1 MTAEPW
7 RRVQQHPELAA
18 GEIHVWRVR
27 LDTPV
32 TGESPLSADELQR
45 AQRLRDIQKR
55 NHFIAGRAALRD
67 LLGEYTGTEPRELQ
81 FVYGPHGKPSLRD
94 NPLRFNFS
102 NSGEV
107 ALLAVASDREVGV
120 DIEYRDRSI
129 RVEPLAA
136 HIFTNA
142 EAAAFRQL
150 PESKRHAALLAAWTR
165 KEAYLKALGTGFSL
179 SLNSF
184 SVAVP
189 VDEEPAVLEL
199 GDSPETMSSWKF
211 VPLVPHPEYIATLTA
226 PDTGW
231 SVRRFDG
238 N

>member
-1 MTAEPW
+1 MTGEDW
-7 RRVQQHPELAA
+7 RRGQPQPELAA

-32 TGESPLSADELQR
+32 TGETPLSADELQR
-45 AQRLRDIQKR
+45 AQRLCDAWKR
-55 NHFIAGRAALRD
+55 NHFIAGRAAMRD
-67 LLGEYTGTEPRELQ
+67 LLGGYTGIEPDRLQ

-102 NSGEV
+102 NSGEI
-107 ALLAVASDREVGV
+107 ALLAVACDREVGI

-129 RVEPLAA
+129 SVEPLAA
-136 HIFTNA
+136 HILTAA
-142 EAAAFRQL
+142 EAAAFRRL
-150 PESKRHAALLAAWTR
+150 PQGKRRAALLAAWTR

-189 VDEEPAVLEL
+189 ADGEPAVLEL
-199 GDSPETMSSWKF
+199 GDSPDTKGRWKF
-211 VPLVPHPEYIATLTA
+211 VPLFPHPEYLATLTA
-226 PDTGW
+226 PDTDW
-231 SVRRFDG
+231 NVRRFDG